1 MSISTE
7 NLFQK
12 FDGIVNDNLGWI
24 RTNIHVKTFL
34 LLTFAAYPILARPK
48 LPNFIEK
55 LFSNIL
61 VRFLL
66 IAYIVYNIEVVKD
79 KQLAIIVTVVFLSI
93 MHFVNKKSLEKEL
106 EQKK

>member
-12 FDGIVNDNLGWI
+12 FDNAVNSNLGWI
-24 RTNIHVKTFL
+24 RENIYAKTL
-34 LLTFAAYPILARPK
+34 LLLIFAAYPILARPK

-61 VRFLL
+61 VRLLL
-66 IAYIVYNIEVVKD
+66 ISYIVYNIEVVKD
-79 KQLAIIVTVVFLSI
+79 KQLAIIVTIVFLSI
-93 MHFVNKKSLEKEL
+93 MHFINKQKLKKEL
-106 EQKK
+106 EQQQ